1 MTRLNSRALEKI
13 RALKFNYNFT
23 STPSGS
29 VLVEAGKTQVLCTAS
44 VSKGVPKWLNGTN
57 QGWLT
62 AEYAMLPGAVEGRK
76 KREYE
81 RRDGRSIEIQRL
93 IGRALRAAI
102 DLRSFPGITLHIDC
116 DVIQADGGT
125 RCASICGAMMALQEA
140 ANHLQE
146 KGVLQSW
153 PIKYRIA
160 AVSVGMVDN
169 EALLDLDYSEDSK
182 ADVDMNVIATEEG
195 ELIEVQGTAE
205 GAPFSLESHDKL
217 IKLAMKGIKDIFE
230 VMKPCA
236 NAY

>member
-1 MTRLNSRALEKI
+1 MTRLNSRALNEI

-23 STPSGS
+23 STPNGS
-29 VLVEAGKTQVLCTAS
+29 VLIEAGKTQILCTAS
-44 VSKGVPKWLNGTN
+44 VLNSVPKWLNGST

-76 KREYE
+76 KREFD
-81 RRDGRSIEIQRL
+81 RRDGRSVEIQRL

-102 DLRSFPGITLHIDC
+102 DLRSIPGMTLHIDC

-140 ANHLQE
+140 ANDLQE
-146 KGVLQSW
+146 KGLLKSW
-153 PIKYRIA
+153 PIKHRIA
-160 AVSVGMVDN
+160 AISVGTIDN
-169 EALLDLDYSEDSK
+169 QTFLDLDYSEDSK
-182 ADVDMNVIATEEG
+182 ADVDMNVIATEKG

-205 GAPFSLESHDKL
+205 GSPFSLESHDEL
-217 IKLAMKGIKDIFE
+217 INLAMKGIKDIFK